1 MDDTRRAVVVTGAA
15 SGIGFAMARRFLA
28 AGDAVVGIDRD
39 RETLAQAREELPELV
54 TIAGD
59 VADMATHE
67 QAADAAEELGV
78 LETWIN
84 NAGYNVIGS
93 IHEIDQATYDAGIA
107 TNLGGMFWGTAVA
120 VRRMLAAGTQ
130 GCITNISS
138 VQALQGFTSYAC
150 YATCKGGIISLSRQV
165 ASEYAPKGIR
175 CNAIAPGVIATPMN
189 EQLLAA
195 SDDPEALRQSWEVL
209 CPIGRFGRPE
219 DVAETAFF
227 LASEGGSF
235 ITGQVIQVDGGTTVV
250 PRGQ

>member
-1 MDDTRRAVVVTGAA
+1 MADTRRAVVVTGAA
-15 SGIGFAMARRFLA
+15 SGIGFAMAQRFLA

-39 RETLAQAREELPELV
+39 RDTLAQARDALPELV

-59 VADMATHE
+59 VAEMATHE

-120 VRRMLAAGTQ
+120 VRRMLAADTR

-138 VQALQGFTSYAC
+138 VQALQGFAAYAC

-175 CNAIAPGVIATPMN
+175 CNAIAPGVIKTQQLLDAVPDLPAQALLGVATPRVG
-189 EQLLAA
+189 E
-195 SDDPEALRQSWEVL
+195 
-209 CPIGRFGRPE
+209 PE
-219 DVAETAFF
+219 DIANTVLF
-227 LASEGGSF
+227 LASDESAF
-235 ITGQVIQVDGGTTVV
+235 LTGETLRVDGGQMTLN
-250 PRGQ
+250 PPPAEEA